1 MLIAKTLEYCQ
12 NHYSSKNGR
21 CANCTHPCKCPGY
34 CSKCLRQIHYKHCD
48 TNARHSYNCSFLS
61 DYYVCRYSFKYTS
74 EIIYALRQDEV
85 SYLQNNKML
94 KVLSIGCGPCTD
106 LFALDYLKNTEEYNF
121 NKLKYIGVD
130 LLKDTWKR
138 IHNEIKHYYDND
150 SDINAY
156 FCYSNINKLVPTL
169 IDKEFKA
176 DLIIMNYLLSDFHKY
191 GGEISVLD
199 FLNKLVY
206 YIVNVCPDTAIVI
219 NDINLAS
226 SLGGGRDYFDTLYR
240 KLSHSG
246 FRCCQLHFKNSVRG
260 NQYNYG
266 GQYFS
271 NDLLFDPRFVNKYH
285 SFAPYESCASA
296 QIIIYKE

>member
-1 MLIAKTLEYCQ
+1 MLIDEMLEYCK
-12 NHYSSKNGR
+12 NDYSNKNR
-21 CANCTHPCKCPGY
+21 ACTDCNHPCECPGD
-34 CSKCLRQIHYKHCD
+34 CSVCLYQIHYKHSD
-48 TNARHSYNCSFLS
+48 PGARHSYNCRFLS

-74 EIIYALRQDEV
+74 EIIYALHQNEV
-85 SYLQNNKML
+85 SYLQDKSKLN
-94 KVLSIGCGPCTD
+94 VLSIGCGPCTD
-106 LFALDYLKNTEEYNF
+106 LFALDCLSNAHEYNF
-121 NKLKYIGVD
+121 DKLKYIGVD
-130 LLKDTWKR
+130 LLKDTWER
-138 IHNEIKHYYDND
+138 LHNEIKGYSQND
-150 SDINAY
+150 SEIITGFAY
-156 FCYSNINKLVPTL
+156 NNINNVIPIL

>member
-1 MLIAKTLEYCQ
+1 MLIDEMLEYCK
-12 NHYSSKNGR
+12 NDYSNKNR
-21 CANCTHPCKCPGY
+21 ACTDCNHPCECPGD
-34 CSKCLRQIHYKHCD
+34 CSVCLYQIHYKHSD
-48 TNARHSYNCSFLS
+48 PGARHSYNCRFLS
-61 DYYVCRYSFKYTS
+61 DYYVCKYSFKYTS
-74 EIIYALRQDEV
+74 EIIYALHQNEV
-85 SYLQNNKML
+85 SYLQDKSKLN
-94 KVLSIGCGPCTD
+94 VLSIGCGPCTD
-106 LFALDYLKNTEEYNF
+106 LFALDCLSNAHEYNF
-121 NKLKYIGVD
+121 DKLKYIGVD
-130 LLKDTWKR
+130 LLKDTWER
-138 IHNEIKHYYDND
+138 LHNEIKGYSTND
-150 SDINAY
+150 SEIITGFAY
-156 FCYSNINKLVPTL
+156 NN
-169 IDKEFKA
+169 
-176 DLIIMNYLLSDFHKY
+176 
-191 GGEISVLD
+191 
-199 FLNKLVY
+199 
-206 YIVNVCPDTAIVI
+206 IVNVCPDTAIVI

>member
-1 MLIAKTLEYCQ
+1 MTGITEKDVKDIYMIRSMLEGLCVRWATEHITQEQLEE
-12 NHYSSKNGR
+12 
-21 CANCTHPCKCPGY
+21 
-34 CSKCLRQIHYKHCD
+34 LD
-48 TNARHSYNCSFLS
+48 
-61 DYYVCRYSFKYTS
+61 
-74 EIIYALRQDEV
+74 EIIL
-85 SYLQNNKML
+85 
-94 KVLSIGCGPCTD
+94 LSEYHMDKGHSDQLTE
-106 LFALDYLKNTEEYNF
+106 LDGRVHQILYEASQS
-121 NKLKYIGVD
+121 
-130 LLKDTWKR
+130 R
-138 IHNEIKHYYDND
+138 ILDH
-150 SDINAY
+150 
-156 FCYSNINKLVPTL
+156 V
-169 IDKEFKA
+169 
-176 DLIIMNYLLSDFHKY
+176 LSDFHKY